1 MGWGKRN
8 AVKFIAGFDRV
19 FHRLN
24 MVLFYFAAVLLGA
37 LVFMVG
43 ADILFRGLFNSPLG
57 WVKEIS
63 EYIILS
69 LPFLLASWILETE
82 GHIKMDLLIDKLSP
96 RAQSGLNAI
105 TYTIGAVVVLVLC
118 SFSLRVTLDFYRT
131 HHFTA
136 TLLKLPKCIFTAIIF
151 LGFAML
157 FIQLIRKIIGFVDRW
172 KKLGEQGTNIRSEGD

>member
-1 MGWGKRN
+1 
-8 AVKFIAGFDRV
+8 VKLIAGFDRV

-24 MVLFYFAAVLLGA
+24 MILFYSAAVLLGA

-43 ADILFRGLFNSPLG
+43 ADIVFRGLFNSPLG

-96 RAQSGLNAI
+96 RAQSGVNAI
-105 TYTIGAVVVLVLC
+105 IYTIGAIVVLVLC
-118 SFSLRVTLDFYRT
+118 SFSLRVTLEFYRT
-131 HHFTA
+131 QYFTA
-136 TLLKLPKCIFTAIIF
+136 TLLRLPKFIFTAIIF
-151 LGFAML
+151 LGFSML
-157 FIQLIRKIIGFVDRW
+157 FIQLIRKIIGFVDCW
-172 KKLGEQGTNIRSEGD
+172 KKLGKQKTNTRSAGD

>member
-8 AVKFIAGFDRV
+8 VVKFIAGFDRV

-24 MVLFYFAAVLLGA
+24 MVLFYTAAVFLGA

-43 ADILFRGLFNSPLG
+43 ADIVLRGLFNSPLG

-63 EYIILS
+63 EYIILA
-69 LPFLLASWILETE
+69 LPFLLASWIMETE

-96 RAQSGLNAI
+96 RAQSGVNAI
-105 TYTIGAVVVLVLC
+105 TYTVGAIVLLVLS
-118 SFSLRVTLDFYRT
+118 SFSLRVTLEFYRT

-157 FIQLIRKIIGFVDRW
+157 FIQLIRKIIGFIDTW
-172 KKLGEQGTNIRSEGD
+172 KKVGKQKTNTRSVGD

>member
-1 MGWGKRN
+1 
-8 AVKFIAGFDRV
+8 VKSIAGFDRV

-24 MVLFYFAAVLLGA
+24 MILFYSAAVLLGA

-43 ADILFRGLFNSPLG
+43 ADIVFRSLFNSPLG

-69 LPFLLASWILETE
+69 LPFLLASWILEVE

-96 RAQSGLNAI
+96 RAQSGVNAI
-105 TYTIGAVVVLVLC
+105 TYAVGAVVVLVLC
-118 SFSLRVTLDFYRT
+118 AFSLRVTLDFYRT

-136 TLLKLPKCIFTAIIF
+136 SLLKLPKCIFTAIIF

-157 FIQLIRKIIGFVDRW
+157 FVQLVRKIIGFIDTWRR
-172 KKLGEQGTNIRSEGD
+172 LGKQKTNPRSVED

>member
-1 MGWGKRN
+1 
-8 AVKFIAGFDRV
+8 VKFIPGFDRI

-24 MVLFYFAAVLLGA
+24 MVLFSTAAVLLGA

-43 ADILFRGLFNSPLG
+43 ADIILRGLFNRPLG

-63 EYIILS
+63 EYIILA
-69 LPFLLASWILETE
+69 LPFLLASWIMETE

-96 RAQSGLNAI
+96 KAQNGVNAI
-105 TYTIGAVVVLVLC
+105 TYTVGAFVVLVLC
-118 SFSLRVTLDFYRT
+118 SFSLRVTLEFYRT

-136 TLLKLPKCIFTAIIF
+136 SLLKLPKCIFTAIIF

-157 FIQLIRKIIGFVDRW
+157 FIQLIRKVIGFVDNW
-172 KKLGEQGTNIRSEGD
+172 KKLGGRKRIRETGKPRG

>member
-1 MGWGKRN
+1 M
-8 AVKFIAGFDRV
+8 KFISGFDRV

-43 ADILFRGLFNSPLG
+43 ADIVLRGLFNSPLG

-69 LPFLLASWILETE
+69 LPFLLASWILEAE
-82 GHIKMDLLIDKLSP
+82 GHLKMDLLIDRLSP
-96 RAQSGLNAI
+96 RAQSGVNAI
-105 TYTIGAVVVLVLC
+105 TYTIGAIVVLVLC
-118 SFSLRVTLDFYRT
+118 SFSLRVTLEFYRT
-131 HHFTA
+131 QYFTA
-136 TLLKLPKCIFTAIIF
+136 TLLRLPKFIFTAIIF
-151 LGFAML
+151 LGFSMF

-172 KKLGEQGTNIRSEGD
+172 EKLRKQETKTRSAGD

>member
-1 MGWGKRN
+1 
-8 AVKFIAGFDRV
+8 VKSIAGFDRV

-24 MVLFYFAAVLLGA
+24 MILFYSAAVLLGA

-43 ADILFRGLFNSPLG
+43 ADIVFRSLFNSPLG

-69 LPFLLASWILETE
+69 LPFLLASWILEVE
-82 GHIKMDLLIDKLSP
+82 GHIKMDLLIDKLSL
-96 RAQSGLNAI
+96 RAQSGVNAI
-105 TYTIGAVVVLVLC
+105 TYAAGAVVVLVLC
-118 SFSLRVTLDFYRT
+118 AFSLRVTLDFYRT

-136 TLLKLPKCIFTAIIF
+136 SLLKLPKCIFTAIIF

-157 FIQLIRKIIGFVDRW
+157 FVQLVRKIIGFIDTWRR
-172 KKLGEQGTNIRSEGD
+172 LGKQKTNPRSVED